1 MVAKSDG
8 SFYVRPYLRDVV
20 EGEVEILE
28 LLHVVQVLHLSND
41 VVLEVEDLQA
51 AAVAA

>member
-1 MVAKSDG
+1 LDDFRSTRDTLL
-8 SFYVRPYLRDVV
+8 YLRDVV
-20 EGEVEILE
+20 ESEVEILE
-28 LLHVVQVLHLSND
+28 LLHVMQVLHLPND